1 MTLSQAQNIFTPA
14 EKNSSVLLK
23 DFWSILHLSF
33 FQNVTVHIAYSL
45 ALFLYRRNGSWSL
58 NSIAFVIGSIIF
70 FILNLFIIK
79 KALVGVA
86 DLQELNK
93 NKVSTWKAFNLVT
106 PSVVRSDFLLI
117 LLTICPKFLWHK
129 FGEIG
134 VGLTDYLLIVNSL
147 HSPHLSAWYCIEI
160 VRRNSVLVT
169 HSWEFNPLNPKSD
182 WHLISP

>member
-1 MTLSQAQNIFTPA
+1 M
-14 EKNSSVLLK
+14 
-23 DFWSILHLSF
+23 
-33 FQNVTVHIAYSL
+33 
-45 ALFLYRRNGSWSL
+45 
-58 NSIAFVIGSIIF
+58 FVIGSIIF
-70 FILNLFIIK
+70 FILNLFMIK

-182 WHLISP
+182 WHLISPLNITPESHINVMRIKEMIINKRNLWSVNKFSLSAP